1 MLEKRSL
8 STSSINLSFD
18 EPEPEEKRVESG
30 EELKIDSEKYQKIG
44 ILTDLNNITESEAQ
58 IKYIDKVKYYNDY
71 KLIKTLGA
79 GSICKVKL
87 VEKDN
92 VKYALKIVNKNIL
105 SKKKKFEQDENGK
118 MVITTPMEGIL
129 KEIAILKKV
138 NHRNLVKLYE
148 IMYNKN
154 KGKIYLV
161 LEYCEHGDLMSFD
174 EEKNIFTVNKYIFE
188 KHLKKIKAN

>member
-129 KEIAILKKV
+129 KEIAIRKKV
-138 NHRNLVKLYE
+138 NHRN
-148 IMYNKN
+148 
-154 KGKIYLV
+154 
-161 LEYCEHGDLMSFD
+161 
-174 EEKNIFTVNKYIFE
+174 
-188 KHLKKIKAN
+188 

>member
-129 KEIAILKKV
+129 KK
-138 NHRNLVKLYE
+138 
-148 IMYNKN
+148 
-154 KGKIYLV
+154 
-161 LEYCEHGDLMSFD
+161 
-174 EEKNIFTVNKYIFE
+174 
-188 KHLKKIKAN
+188 

>member
-1 MLEKRSL
+1 MLEKIF
-8 STSSINLSFD
+8 INKFNKSFIWWAWTWR
-18 EPEPEEKRVESG
+18 KKGWIRRRI
-30 EELKIDSEKYQKIG
+30 KNRFRKKYQKIG

-129 KEIAILKKV
+129 KEIAILKKSII
-138 NHRNLVKLYE
+138 E
-148 IMYNKN
+148 
-154 KGKIYLV
+154 
-161 LEYCEHGDLMSFD
+161 
-174 EEKNIFTVNKYIFE
+174 T
-188 KHLKKIKAN
+188 

>member
-129 KEIAILKKV
+129 KEIAILK
-138 NHRNLVKLYE
+138 
-148 IMYNKN
+148 
-154 KGKIYLV
+154 
-161 LEYCEHGDLMSFD
+161 SQS
-174 EEKNIFTVNKYIFE
+174 
-188 KHLKKIKAN
+188 

>member
-105 SKKKKFEQDENGK
+105 SKK
-118 MVITTPMEGIL
+118 
-129 KEIAILKKV
+129 
-138 NHRNLVKLYE
+138 
-148 IMYNKN
+148 
-154 KGKIYLV
+154 
-161 LEYCEHGDLMSFD
+161 
-174 EEKNIFTVNKYIFE
+174 EKNLNKMKME
-188 KHLKKIKAN
+188 RW